1 MATLPLVRSFTT
13 LESTNMKEFNTWFTI
28 SFSFMGKSFERTI
41 SIKKAKENVEN
52 NIWYYY
58 TDINVR
64 GDVYD
69 VEVFGTYDDD
79 GNIRTT
85 DECYVNGKEVCPA
98 FGITIY
104 NEGCLGS
111 DEDIVGTIDDV
122 EVIDND

>member
-1 MATLPLVRSFTT
+1 
-13 LESTNMKEFNTWFTI
+13 MKEFSTWFTI
-28 SFSFMGKSFERTI
+28 AFSFMGKSFERTI
-41 SIKKAKENVEN
+41 SIKKAKEHVEN

-79 GNIRTT
+79 GNVRTSGV
-85 DECYVNGKEVCPA
+85 CYVNGKEVCPA

-104 NEGCLGS
+104 NEGT
-111 DEDIVGTIDDV
+111 DDIVGTIDDV
-122 EVIDND
+122 DIIDND